1 MILRGWGP
9 ITKPKQTEVHKY
21 MYVCYSCTI
30 GKWWNNFLMDCDQPS
45 FKCRIRISFNSIHV
59 YLFKQNDH
67 NSNFT
72 RVSSKEH
79 DIMQL
84 KRSWEESSTYSIQSS
99 SFWKSRS
106 RAAIF
111 FHFGLLVTIEY
122 PWWNSSMYLECKQGC
137 LWDTNNFVEY
147 YSSRKMKNWRVSA
160 LWLLT
165 CNNLDE
171 VFGIKLCLTL
181 YMNARIILFPC
192 FLSLTLPAA

>member
-1 MILRGWGP
+1 M
-9 ITKPKQTEVHKY
+9 
-21 MYVCYSCTI
+21 
-30 GKWWNNFLMDCDQPS
+30 
-45 FKCRIRISFNSIHV
+45 

-67 NSNFT
+67 NSNFAH
-72 RVSSKEH
+72 VSSLEH

-84 KRSWEESSTYSIQSS
+84 ERSWEQSSTYSIQSS

-106 RAAIF
+106 RAAIL

-137 LWDTNNFVEY
+137 LWDTNNIVEY
-147 YSSRKMKNWRVSA
+147 YSSRNMKNWRVST

-171 VFGIKLCLTL
+171 VFGIKFCLTL

-192 FLSLTLPAA
+192 FLSLTLPYAQLPKRLVARIRIVSLLKFSGQLLNNCIDVIWCSGAAGSF

>member
-1 MILRGWGP
+1 M
-9 ITKPKQTEVHKY
+9 
-21 MYVCYSCTI
+21 
-30 GKWWNNFLMDCDQPS
+30 
-45 FKCRIRISFNSIHV
+45 

-72 RVSSKEH
+72 CVSSIEH

-84 KRSWEESSTYSIQSS
+84 ERSWEESSTYSIQSS

-137 LWDTNNFVEY
+137 LWDTNNIVEY
-147 YSSRKMKNWRVSA
+147 YSLRKMKNWLVCTM
-160 LWLLT
+160 WLLT

-171 VFGIKLCLTL
+171 VFGIKLCLTFIW
-181 YMNARIILFPC
+181 MPESFC
-192 FLSLTLPAA
+192 FHVSSLSLCPLPSYPKGWLLESELSACWNSVGNS